1 MFIIYGWKEWMK
13 FEGLVAAL
21 WKLSA
26 FRWIALRNII
36 LTIRKQD
43 NLRLSSKCFL
53 QPNLELDN
61 WIGLKALG
69 AGVTRVFD
77 GKNTAVSI
85 FHSSKIVQM
94 IQGNQAREESDEIL
108 WTSLG
113 TTHVWR
119 YSKIFSSKV
128 GRTCFG
134 RWWKTPPDPTMI
146 KHDKTMFSLDH
157 VGITSERHNGDMPWG
172 PAHTFSAF
180 RSHPLGPCS
189 TQGPQRLRLRVASN
203 GAGAKAQR
211 TALGP

>member
-13 FEGLVAAL
+13 SEGLVAAL

-77 GKNTAVSI
+77 GKNTAVFHFPFIKNSPNDSRKPSKGRIGWNSMNFTRDFTCLEIFQDI
-85 FHSSKIVQM
+85 FHQ
-94 IQGNQAREESDEIL
+94 R
-108 WTSLG
+108 LG
-113 TTHVWR
+113 
-119 YSKIFSSKV
+119 
-128 GRTCFG
+128 GTCFG

-146 KHDKTMFSLDH
+146 KHDKNNVFHWDH
-157 VGITSERHNGDMPWG
+157 VGHHKRAPQRGH
-172 PAHTFSAF
+172 A
-180 RSHPLGPCS
+180 LGPCPHL
-189 TQGPQRLRLRVASN
+189 QCL
-203 GAGAKAQR
+203 
-211 TALGP
+211 